1 MDRIDSV
8 YIHEPW
14 GFDKVFPYLKD
25 AFKVLNEAY
34 KKIYVEKSVTPYSP
48 PADKKKWDL
57 ENILTGDL
65 VRIAERIPT
74 QLPYE
79 WDSESINPRKKNR
92 IDITIIYTLG
102 IGFEKRLGIECK
114 RLDSGNELCSNY
126 YEKGIKRFVTG
137 YYSEQMP
144 IAGMLG
150 FIQEGDVT
158 QIVSN
163 INRHLPA
170 LTTLRPLHS
179 VSMVEQVRLTYLSRH
194 RRDKNL
200 GEIKIYHL
208 MLDYINIIV

>member
-1 MDRIDSV
+1 MDRINSV

-14 GFDKVFPYLKD
+14 GFDKIFPYLKD
-25 AFKVLNEAY
+25 AFRVLNEAY
-34 KKIYVEKSVTPYSP
+34 KKIYDEKSVTPYSP
-48 PADKKKWDL
+48 PTNKKKWDL
-57 ENILTGDL
+57 ENILTEDL
-65 VRIAERIPT
+65 VRITERIPT

-79 WDSESINPRKKNR
+79 WDIESRNLRKKNR
-92 IDITIIYTLG
+92 IDITIIYALG
-102 IGFEKRLGIECK
+102 LGFGYRLGIECK
-114 RLDSGNELCSNY
+114 RVDSGNELCRNY

-137 YYSEQMP
+137 YYSEQMQ

-150 FIQEGDVT
+150 FIQKDDVT

-179 VSMVEQVRLTYLSRH
+179 VSMAEQVYLTYLSRH
-194 RRDKNL
+194 KRDKNL